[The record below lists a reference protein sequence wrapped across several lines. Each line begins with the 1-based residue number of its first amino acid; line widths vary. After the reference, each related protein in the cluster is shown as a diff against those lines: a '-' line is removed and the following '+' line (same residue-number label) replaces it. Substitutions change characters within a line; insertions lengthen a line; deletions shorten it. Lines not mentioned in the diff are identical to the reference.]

1 MGNAKSIS
9 SNNSKLATEID
20 RIASNYILSL
30 TFDDMN
36 KLSEKDHCD
45 KLVLLTAKI
54 INKNLNPLEQKEVVK
69 RIDGGILPL
78 TPSADAPPIKND
90 AAVDAKPIKNDAAV
104 DAKPIKEY
112 AAVDAKP
119 IKDDA
124 AVDAKPIKDDAA
136 VDTKPIKDDAAP
148 LDVKVG

>member
-78 TPSADAPPIKND
+78 TPSVFLRLK
-90 AAVDAKPIKNDAAV
+90 KML
-104 DAKPIKEY
+104 
-112 AAVDAKP
+112 
-119 IKDDA
+119 
-124 AVDAKPIKDDAA
+124 
-136 VDTKPIKDDAAP
+136 P
-148 LDVKVG
+148 LMLNRLKKMLPLILNRLKKMLPLILNRLKMMLLLLM